1 MESGWGSKRCPL
13 RVLKGRTV
21 IHYDRKKCCG
31 TGALLPLLRLV
42 TNKLAWLSLNVWRL
56 GYEHVT
62 TMLVLINIYQ
72 TMVWYFRNWKRSVVL
87 RTMSN
92 AELADRIPS
101 PISRGCDLPMV
112 SFLPHLE
119 ELRFGGNVGFV
130 NRRGEIFPR
139 CIIVCISP
147 VNRGYIRQTQLVW
160 GTDSLDS
167 PRND

>member
-1 MESGWGSKRCPL
+1 
-13 RVLKGRTV
+13 
-21 IHYDRKKCCG
+21 
-31 TGALLPLLRLV
+31 
-42 TNKLAWLSLNVWRL
+42 
-56 GYEHVT
+56 
-62 TMLVLINIYQ
+62 
-72 TMVWYFRNWKRSVVL
+72 
-87 RTMSN
+87 MSN

-139 CIIVCISP
+139 YIIVRISP

-160 GTDSLDS
+160 GTDSLGS